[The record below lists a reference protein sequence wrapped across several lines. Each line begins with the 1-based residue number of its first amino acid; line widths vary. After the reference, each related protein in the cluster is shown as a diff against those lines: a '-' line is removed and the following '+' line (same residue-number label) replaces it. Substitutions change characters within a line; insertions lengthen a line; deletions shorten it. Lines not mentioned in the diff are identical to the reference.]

1 MYGISQ
7 LQTVKEYSKTNPQKM
22 LKKFED
28 IYNTCRKSGGIL
40 HITADESSLKILL
53 PLIQDFAKK
62 SQITKLL
69 PGKNY
74 TYDQLKPFIFQSDF
88 LAYSGYTFP
97 HMF

>member
-1 MYGISQ
+1 
-7 LQTVKEYSKTNPQKM
+7 M

-28 IYNTCRKSGGIL
+28 IYNACRKSGGIL

-69 PGKNY
+69 TSIQNKAVSDTPLDEVMTP
-74 TYDQLKPFIFQSDF
+74 TY
-88 LAYSGYTFP
+88 
-97 HMF
+97 